1 LTDIS
6 DAMMEEDHC
15 REKMQS
21 SDNESDAANVE
32 GQDGSSGKNE
42 GSWEREAN
50 EVQFQVQGSYE
61 GHSGTSTLATW
72 KELLDYH
79 LRR

>member
-15 REKMQS
+15 CGKMQS

-42 GSWEREAN
+42 GSW
-50 EVQFQVQGSYE
+50 Q
-61 GHSGTSTLATW
+61 
-72 KELLDYH
+72 
-79 LRR
+79 